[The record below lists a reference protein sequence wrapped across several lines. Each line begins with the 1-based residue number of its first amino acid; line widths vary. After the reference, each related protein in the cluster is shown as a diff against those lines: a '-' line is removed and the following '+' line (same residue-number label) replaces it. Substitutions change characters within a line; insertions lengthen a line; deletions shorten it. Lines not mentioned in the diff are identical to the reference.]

1 MDFSALLT
9 TIGYPALFLG
19 AVLEGETVLL
29 VAGFLIHQGYLHPLT
44 AWLVA
49 SAGATFGDQLFF
61 FLGWRH
67 ADKLI
72 AKLPPHL
79 RWPAGFGRT
88 LVARHPTFV
97 LLTMR
102 FLVGM
107 RMLLPALCGT
117 ARIPI
122 RRFVAFNVATA
133 ALWAALF
140 LVLGYLF
147 GEAAKPIL
155 KRVQAAELI
164 LVLVLILIAVLYDYF
179 SKKFLRKLEQ
189 REEEHT

>member
-1 MDFSALLT
+1 MDFTALLT
-9 TIGYPALFLG
+9 AIGYPALFLG
-19 AVLEGETVLL
+19 TLLEGETVLL
-29 VAGFLIHQGYLHPLT
+29 VAGFLVHQGYLHPLT

-49 SAGATFGDQLFF
+49 LAGGTAGDQLFY
-61 FLGWRH
+61 FLGLRH
-67 ADKLI
+67 ANRVI

-79 RWPAGFGRT
+79 RWPAGFART

-107 RMLLPALCGT
+107 RMLLPALCGA
-117 ARIPI
+117 ARIPA

-133 ALWAALF
+133 ALWAAFF

-147 GEAAKPIL
+147 GEAAKPVL

-164 LVLVLILIAVLYDYF
+164 LVGVLIAVAVLYEY
-179 SKKFLRKLEQ
+179 LGRRLVRRLQERKG
-189 REEEHT
+189 TK

>member
-1 MDFSALLT
+1 M
-9 TIGYPALFLG
+9 
-19 AVLEGETVLL
+19 LL

-49 SAGATFGDQLFF
+49 LAGGTAGDQIFY
-61 FLGWRH
+61 FLGLHH
-67 ADKLI
+67 ADKVI

-79 RWPAGFGRT
+79 RWPAGFARG
-88 LVARHPTFV
+88 LVSRHPTFV

-107 RMLLPALCGT
+107 RMLLPALCGA
-117 ARIPI
+117 ARIRA

-133 ALWAALF
+133 ALWAAFF

-147 GEAAKPIL
+147 GEAAKPVL

-164 LVLVLILIAVLYDYF
+164 LVGVLVVVAVGYEYV
-179 SKKFLRKLEQ
+179 SRKVLRKLEK
-189 REEEHT
+189 REGIREDL